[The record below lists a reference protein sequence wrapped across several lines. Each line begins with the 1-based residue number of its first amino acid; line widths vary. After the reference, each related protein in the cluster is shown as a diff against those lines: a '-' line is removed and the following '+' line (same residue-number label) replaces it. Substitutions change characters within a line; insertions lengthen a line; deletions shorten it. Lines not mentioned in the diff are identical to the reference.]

1 MDKQHRLVASDKA
14 QGDIDVYEFMMLHMN
29 RFSELKKNLIH
40 ETSEKLGSLSG
51 MLTAPDQAEQ
61 MGFLIR
67 LSKAKKGIELGTF
80 TGYSALCMA
89 EQLPEDGKL
98 ITVDINPE
106 TGKIA
111 KRYWEEAK
119 VDKKIVQVIQ
129 PALEYLDEL
138 LKDPLEK
145 GTFDFAFIDAD
156 KTNYPNYYERMI
168 QLLRP
173 GGFIMFDNILWDG
186 RVADSDKRVNDES
199 TKRIYETVS
208 FA

>member
-119 VDKKIVQVIQ
+119 VDKKIV
-129 PALEYLDEL
+129 
-138 LKDPLEK
+138 
-145 GTFDFAFIDAD
+145 
-156 KTNYPNYYERMI
+156 
-168 QLLRP
+168 
-173 GGFIMFDNILWDG
+173 
-186 RVADSDKRVNDES
+186 
-199 TKRIYETVS
+199 
-208 FA
+208 